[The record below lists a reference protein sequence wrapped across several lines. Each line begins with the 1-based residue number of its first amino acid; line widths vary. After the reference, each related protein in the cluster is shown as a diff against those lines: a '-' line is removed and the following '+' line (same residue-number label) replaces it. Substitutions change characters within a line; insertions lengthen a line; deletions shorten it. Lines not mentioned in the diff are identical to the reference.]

1 MRYRENQDRLFS
13 KAHLSDALRAQT
25 AAVADRVQSI
35 SESVL
40 RAADDAELTD
50 QLAEDL
56 KIVPLRLD
64 QQNQTMRREEVQ
76 IDVTGDPRRLGFPDG
91 RKLMVPGLRV
101 IVSIP
106 YVGDEQ
112 LWGFQPSTY
121 RLSGPRGIVRA
132 QRGMDRGVLD
142 LILEQPSDEPLEN
155 IKTELQRRIEDISF
169 FIESQGRDLAGFDGA
184 LRQQI
189 GTALTQR
196 RSRLKKHDDLA
207 DLLGIPET
215 VPTLPST
222 TNHQLPRAAQPR
234 ASQTPESSETWDVFV
249 SHASEDKDSFVR
261 PLVGALT
268 SAGLKVWFD
277 EQELKVGDSLRR
289 SIDRG
294 LVRSR
299 FGIVVIS
306 PSFLAKHWPQKELDG
321 LVSRE
326 EDGVKVILPV
336 WHQITASEVR
346 QSSPTLADRLA
357 VSSAR
362 GAEEVA
368 RELLRVIR
376 PA

>member
-1 MRYRENQDRLFS
+1 MHYRDNQEPLFS

-25 AAVADRVQSI
+25 DSVADRVQSI

-56 KIVPLRLD
+56 RIVPLRLD
-64 QQNQTMRREEVQ
+64 QQNQTMRREETPV
-76 IDVTGDPRRLGFPDG
+76 DVTGDPRRFGFPDG
-91 RKLMVPGLRV
+91 RRLIVPGLRV
-101 IVSIP
+101 TVSIP

-132 QRGMDRGVLD
+132 QRGRDRGVLD
-142 LILEQPSDEPLEN
+142 LVIEQPSDEPLE
-155 IKTELQRRIEDISF
+155 KVKSELQSRIEDISF
-169 FIESQGRDLAGFDGA
+169 FIDSQSRDLAGIDNT
-184 LRQQI
+184 LRQHI
-189 GTALTQR
+189 GSALTQR
-196 RSRLKKHDDLA
+196 RSRLKKHDGLA
-207 DLLGIPET
+207 DLLGIPE
-215 VPTLPST
+215 VAPTAATATSR
-222 TNHQLPRAAQPR
+222 QLPRSTPQR
-234 ASQTPESSETWDVFV
+234 ASPSAQALDAWDVFV

-261 PLVGALT
+261 PLVAALT
-268 SAGLKVWFD
+268 KAGLKVWFD
-277 EQELKVGDSLRR
+277 EQELRVGDSLRR

-294 LVRSR
+294 LARSR

-321 LVSRE
+321 LVARE
-326 EDGVKVILPV
+326 EDGSKVILPV
-336 WHQITASEVR
+336 WHEITAPEVR

-368 RELLRVIR
+368 RELLRVIK

>member
-1 MRYRENQDRLFS
+1 MRYRDDQHPLFS
-13 KAHLSDALRAQT
+13 RAHLSDALRAQT
-25 AAVADRVQSI
+25 GAVAERVQSI

-64 QQNQTMRREEVQ
+64 QQNQTMRREEIQV
-76 IDVTGDPRRLGFPDG
+76 DVTGDPRRFGFPDG
-91 RKLMVPGLRV
+91 RRLLVPGLRV
-101 IVSIP
+101 TVSIP

-132 QRGMDRGVLD
+132 QRGVDRGVLD
-142 LILEQPSDEPLEN
+142 LVIEQPSDEPLEN
-155 IKTELQRRIEDISF
+155 IKTELQRRIEDITF
-169 FIESQGRDLAGFDGA
+169 FIDSQGRDLAGFDDT
-184 LRQQI
+184 LRQHI
-189 GTALTQR
+189 RIALAER
-196 RSRLKKHDDLA
+196 RSRLKKHDGLA
-207 DLLGIPET
+207 DLLGIPE
-215 VPTLPST
+215 VMPTASATPGRQMSREVQARTPPSLP
-222 TNHQLPRAAQPR
+222 
-234 ASQTPESSETWDVFV
+234 QTEAWDVFV

-261 PLVGALT
+261 PLVSALT
-268 SAGLKVWFD
+268 KAGLRVWFD

-294 LVRSR
+294 LARSR

-306 PSFLAKHWPQKELDG
+306 HSFLAKHWPQKELDG
-321 LVSRE
+321 LVARE
-326 EDGVKVILPV
+326 EDGTKVILPV
-336 WHQITASEVR
+336 WHQITAPEVR

>member
-1 MRYRENQDRLFS
+1 MRYRDDQDSLFS
-13 KAHLSDALRAQT
+13 GAHLSDALRTQT

-76 IDVTGDPRRLGFPDG
+76 VDVTGDPRRFGFPDG
-91 RKLMVPGLRV
+91 RRLMVPGLKV
-101 IVSIP
+101 TVSIP
-106 YVGDEQ
+106 YVGYDQ
-112 LWGFQPSTY
+112 LWGLQPSTY
-121 RLSGPRGIVRA
+121 RLSGPRGIVRP
-132 QRGMDRGVLD
+132 QRGVDRGVLE
-142 LILEQPSDEPLEN
+142 LVIEQPSDEPLEN

-169 FIESQGRDLAGFDGA
+169 FIDSQSRDLAGFDGTM
-184 LRQQI
+184 RQHI

-196 RSRLKKHDDLA
+196 RSRLKKHDGLA
-207 DLLGIPET
+207 DLLGIPEV
-215 VPTLPST
+215 VPTAPATPSR
-222 TNHQLPRAAQPR
+222 QFSREVQPR
-234 ASQTPESSETWDVFV
+234 TTQSPQQPEAWDVFV

-268 SAGLKVWFD
+268 KAGLRVWFD

-294 LVRSR
+294 LARSR

-321 LVSRE
+321 LVARE
-326 EDGVKVILPV
+326 EDGSKVILPV
-336 WHQITASEVR
+336 WHQITAPEVR

-357 VSSAR
+357 VTSAR

-368 RELLRVIR
+368 TELLRVIK